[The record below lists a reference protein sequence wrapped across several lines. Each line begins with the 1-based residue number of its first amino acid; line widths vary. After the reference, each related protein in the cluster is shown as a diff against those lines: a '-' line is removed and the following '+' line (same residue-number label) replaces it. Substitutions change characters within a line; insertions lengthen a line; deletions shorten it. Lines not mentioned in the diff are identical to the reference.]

1 MDIFSLNSV
10 DGKVTFRIHGAS
22 KIIDKNEFPLNTYFS
37 KYINDEIVWETTAN
51 DNWFVTY
58 NDFTFKNI
66 TVTTKS
72 GKLVFEEKFIPN
84 KQDSLHQIFLTY
96 CSSNP
101 NDFGLAIGTHDGEYG
116 EWVQSVKE
124 GHTNAV
130 LVEASAKQFNGLTD
144 NYKSI
149 KNVKLIQSL
158 VTPNGEE
165 VSFFE
170 SELGYFNSTDINHLK
185 RYKISD
191 IVETK
196 KTSISLKNLIRN
208 NFDTKPIWMHLD
220 VEGLDAKLILSL
232 KDNVELLSNFIVFEN
247 TNLSYEDNNDVNN
260 FLTSLGYEL
269 FNYDISTLAIKN

>member
-22 KIIDKNEFPLNTYFS
+22 KIIDKNEFPLNVYFS

-158 VTPNGEE
+158 ITPNGEE

-196 KTSISLKNLIRN
+196 KTSISLKDLIKN

-247 TNLSYEDNNDVNN
+247 ANLSYEDNNDVNN

>member
-1 MDIFSLNSV
+1 MLSL
-10 DGKVTFRIHGAS
+10 
-22 KIIDKNEFPLNTYFS
+22 LNR
-37 KYINDEIVWETTAN
+37 K
-51 DNWFVTY
+51 
-58 NDFTFKNI
+58 
-66 TVTTKS
+66 
-72 GKLVFEEKFIPN
+72 
-84 KQDSLHQIFLTY
+84 
-96 CSSNP
+96 
-101 NDFGLAIGTHDGEYG
+101 
-116 EWVQSVKE
+116 
-124 GHTNAV
+124 
-130 LVEASAKQFNGLTD
+130 TD

-158 VTPNGEE
+158 ITPNGEE
-165 VSFFE
+165 FSFFE
-170 SELGYFNSTDINHLK
+170 SELCYFNSTDINNLK

-196 KTSISLKNLIRN
+196 KTSISLKDLIKN

-247 TNLSYEDNNDVNN
+247 ANLSYEDNNDVNN

>member
-1 MDIFSLNSV
+1 MNIFSLNTDSGV
-10 DGKVTFRIHGAS
+10 NFKTHGVS
-22 KIIDKNEFPLNTYFS
+22 KIINKNEFPLNVYIS
-37 KYINDEIVWETTAN
+37 KYINDEIVWKTTAN

-72 GKLVFEEKFIPN
+72 GKLVFEEKCIPN

-101 NDFGLAIGTHDGEYG
+101 NNFGLAIGTHDGEYG

-124 GHTNAV
+124 GHTNAI
-130 LVEASAKQFNGLTD
+130 LVEASDKQFSGLTD

-170 SELGYFNSTDINHLK
+170 SESGYFNSTDINHLK
-185 RYKISD
+185 KYHISD

-196 KTSISLKNLIRN
+196 KTSISLKDLIKN
-208 NFDTKPIWMHLD
+208 NFDTKPSWMHLD

-232 KDNVELLSNFIVFEN
+232 KDNVELLS
-247 TNLSYEDNNDVNN
+247 
-260 FLTSLGYEL
+260 
-269 FNYDISTLAIKN
+269 ISI

>member
-84 KQDSLHQIFLTY
+84 KKDSLHQIFLTY

-130 LVEASAKQFNGLTD
+130 LVEASAKQFSGLTD

-185 RYKISD
+185 RYHISD

-196 KTSISLKNLIRN
+196 KTSISLKDLIKN

-232 KDNVELLSNFIVFEN
+232 KDSVELLSNFIVFEN

>member
-1 MDIFSLNSV
+1 MNIFSLNTDSGV
-10 DGKVTFRIHGAS
+10 NFKTHGVS
-22 KIIDKNEFPLNTYFS
+22 KIINKNEFPLNVYIS
-37 KYINDEIVWETTAN
+37 KYINDEIVWKTTAN

-72 GKLVFEEKFIPN
+72 GKLVFEEKCIPN

-101 NDFGLAIGTHDGEYG
+101 NNFGLAIGTHDGEYG

-124 GHTNAV
+124 GHTNAI
-130 LVEASAKQFNGLTD
+130 LVEASDKQFSGLTD

-170 SELGYFNSTDINHLK
+170 SESGYFNSTDINHLK
-185 RYKISD
+185 RYHISD

-196 KTSISLKNLIRN
+196 KTSISLKNLIKN
-208 NFDTKPIWMHLD
+208 NFETKPIWMHLD

-232 KDNVELLSNFIVFEN
+232 KDNVELLSDFIIFEN
-247 TNLSYEDNNDVNN
+247 TNLKYEDNNDVNN